1 MKCMYILHYNETADN
16 IIYDPSLEIPLFQ
29 QPCSD
34 SETWT
39 ALCYTGRDSDIS
51 QPTDSTLLNKT
62 KNVLS
67 RKTRCFLP
75 SWYTQF
81 PWIHFCKAKLKVF
94 SFHCMIAS
102 KGRTVGIRK
111 AKADS
116 TFISTGDSN
125 WKKAVEKFKD
135 HERSTSH
142 RDVLFT
148 LYNTGN
154 AVPVSEQ
161 LQRKAEN

>member
-1 MKCMYILHYNETADN
+1 MR
-16 IIYDPSLEIPLFQ
+16 
-29 QPCSD
+29 SD
-34 SETWT
+34 SETCT
-39 ALCYTGRDSDIS
+39 SLCCTGRDSDIS

-62 KNVLS
+62 KNVQS
-67 RKTRCFLP
+67 GKTRCFLP

-94 SFHCMIAS
+94 CFHCMIAS
-102 KGRTVGIRK
+102 KGHTVRIRN

-116 TFISTGDSN
+116 AFISTGFSN
-125 WKKAVEKFKD
+125 WKKAVEKFRD
-135 HERSTSH
+135 HEQSASH

-148 LYNTGN
+148 LSTTRN

-161 LQRKAEN
+161 LQREAENTRKKEDKA